1 MTSTNDTNDTNG
13 HAPAPL
19 AHLSPSHLAILRD
32 SGLTDPTILKS
43 GVQTVK
49 EAHII
54 GRYLNWNGA
63 ASKLGECLGFPY
75 RLPDGGR
82 TDFVR
87 FRPDQPRTLNGRQ
100 VKYESPKGAP
110 LRIYFAFTATPEAL
124 ADPSV
129 PLCVVE
135 GEKKTLRVAQEGFVA
150 VGVAGVWAWQL
161 AREEG
166 DDGKKRGER
175 KAAARLRPDPVGRPP
190 DVPYLR
196 FGLRYEPEAG
206 LGVYHLGQLL
216 HARGADVR
224 VVVLPPGPPGED
236 RKPAKVGADDYLRT
250 HTDDDLRA
258 LMAEAKP
265 PVKPEPDTPIESHD
279 DPHRLAR
286 LFVEQNRWHDL
297 DTIRYWREEYHRW
310 DGAAYRALPVKEAR
324 AELTACV
331 KAEFDRLNIEAQ
343 KQQQKQKEEGRKG
356 ETRGRERRSREPRT
370 AEPVTT
376 ALIANVAQALTASA
390 SCPRSWSLRPGS
402 RRKGS
407 GTPPTCWPAGTVCAP
422 AVARGRKS
430 TGSPTPLFFSRNALD
445 YDFDFDAPA
454 PTAWLDFQAIWPKDK
469 ASIDALQEW
478 FGYCLLPDTRQQK
491 ILMIVGP
498 KRCGKGTVGRVLG
511 RVIGEANVCGPTFS
525 SLAGS
530 FGLRPLLGKTL
541 AIISDARLTRRTDL
555 ALITGAC
562 SPFPA
567 RTARRLSAKTS
578 RRSLQVAREIHRLD
592 ERTTAAHRPER
603 RPRQPHDPAAV
614 DP

>member
-13 HAPAPL
+13 HTPAPL

-135 GEKKTLRVAQEGFVA
+135 GEKKTLRVAQEGFVTI
-150 VGVAGVWAWQL
+150 GVAGVWAWQL

-175 KAAARLRPDPVGRPP
+175 KLLPDFDLIRWAGRPTFLIFDSDSATNP
-190 DVPYLR
+190 KL
-196 FGLRYEPEAG
+196 AW
-206 LGVYHLGQLL
+206 GVYHLGQLL

-250 HTDDDLRA
+250 HTDEDLRPDGRG
-258 LMAEAKP
+258 EAAG
-265 PVKPEPDTPIESHD
+265 EAGTGHA
-279 DPHRLAR
+279 HRIAR
-286 LFVEQNRWHDL
+286 RPAPAGPAV
-297 DTIRYWREEYHRW
+297 
-310 DGAAYRALPVKEAR
+310 
-324 AELTACV
+324 
-331 KAEFDRLNIEAQ
+331 
-343 KQQQKQKEEGRKG
+343 
-356 ETRGRERRSREPRT
+356 RG
-370 AEPVTT
+370 AEP
-376 ALIANVAQALTASA
+376 
-390 SCPRSWSLRPGS
+390 
-402 RRKGS
+402 
-407 GTPPTCWPAGTVCAP
+407 
-422 AVARGRKS
+422 
-430 TGSPTPLFFSRNALD
+430 
-445 YDFDFDAPA
+445 
-454 PTAWLDFQAIWPKDK
+454 
-469 ASIDALQEW
+469 
-478 FGYCLLPDTRQQK
+478 
-491 ILMIVGP
+491 
-498 KRCGKGTVGRVLG
+498 
-511 RVIGEANVCGPTFS
+511 
-525 SLAGS
+525 LA
-530 FGLRPLLGKTL
+530 
-541 AIISDARLTRRTDL
+541 
-555 ALITGAC
+555 
-562 SPFPA
+562 
-567 RTARRLSAKTS
+567 
-578 RRSLQVAREIHRLD
+578 
-592 ERTTAAHRPER
+592 
-603 RPRQPHDPAAV
+603 
-614 DP
+614 